1 MTNNKYEKTLAPF
14 TFKNGLTLKNH
25 MVMSPMTT
33 WSGNDDGT
41 VSDQEVEYYRRR
53 VNGLGMV
60 ITGSTPVAA
69 NAIGFSDE
77 FAGYDDKFIP
87 SLTRLADVAKS
98 GGAKAILQIL
108 HAGNKANTDLVD
120 PKDIVSSSTVTTKE
134 STFVKALSPRALT
147 EEEILDIIKDF
158 GETTRRAIAAGF
170 DGVELHGAFGFLFQ
184 NFLSPYYN
192 KRLDKW
198 GGSLENRM
206 RFPLAVVDEINSV
219 IKRFAKRPF
228 IVGYRISL
236 EEHLDGGLR
245 LHDSLALIDELIN
258 RGIDYVHVA
267 LNNVLT
273 SKPIGSSTND
283 PTYLET
289 LVKYVDHRV
298 TLISAGSLNTPDQA
312 EEALNEGLDLAAIAH
327 GLVVNPD
334 WAEKVKTG
342 DTEDIE
348 QQLHI
353 SQLDNMKLPDKLW
366 QVLQNSGDWFDIVK

>member
-1 MTNNKYEKTLAPF
+1 MTTNRYEKTMTPF
-14 TFKNGLTLKNH
+14 TFKNGLTLNNR
-25 MVMSPMTT
+25 MVMAPMTT

-41 VSDQEVEYYRRR
+41 VADQEIAYYRRR
-53 VNGLGMV
+53 VNGLGLV

-77 FAGYDDKFIP
+77 FAGYDDKFLP
-87 SLTRLADVAKS
+87 SLTRLATVAKG
-98 GGAKAILQIL
+98 GGAKAILQLL

-120 PKDIVSSSTVTTKE
+120 PKDVVSSSTITTKE

-147 EEEILDIIKDF
+147 EKEILAIIKSF

-192 KRLDKW
+192 KRQDQW
-198 GGSLENRM
+198 GGSLANRM
-206 RFPLAVVDEINSV
+206 RFALAVVDEIKSV
-219 IKRFAKRPF
+219 IARYAKHPF
-228 IVGYRISL
+228 ILGYRITL

-258 RGIDYVHVA
+258 RDIDYVHVT

-273 SKPIGSSTND
+273 SKPIGSSNDD

-289 LVKYVDHRV
+289 LAQHIDHRV
-298 TLISAGSLNTPDQA
+298 PLISAGSLNTPAQA
-312 EEALNEGLDLAAIAH
+312 EQALAEGLDLAAIAH
-327 GLVVNPD
+327 GLIINPD

-342 DTEDIE
+342 ETADIE
-348 QQLHI
+348 KQLHI
-353 SQLDNMKLPDKLW
+353 SQLANMKLPDKLW
-366 QVLQNSGDWFDIVK
+366 QLLQNSGDWFDIVQ